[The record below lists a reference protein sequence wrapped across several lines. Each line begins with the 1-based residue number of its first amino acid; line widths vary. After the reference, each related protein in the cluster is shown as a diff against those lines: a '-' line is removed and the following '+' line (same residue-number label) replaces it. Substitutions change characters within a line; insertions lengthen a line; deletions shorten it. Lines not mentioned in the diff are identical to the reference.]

1 MRKPAHVMVTLRNPA
16 ARSGEQDNPG
26 SMRGQW
32 PSFNGSF
39 SFTNTAAVGLCGQQ
53 TAASA
58 NAEDGQFDV
67 QDMALPIKQVNP
79 ARV

>member
-1 MRKPAHVMVTLRNPA
+1 MVTLRNPA

-26 SMRGQW
+26 SVRGQW

-39 SFTNTAAVGLCGQQ
+39 SFANRAAVGLCREQ

-58 NAEDGQFDV
+58 NVEDGQFDV
-67 QDMALPIKQVNP
+67 QDMGLPIKQVHP